1 MAAEHQDRWSFL
13 VNFVKHPLRNASVAP
28 SSRIAARNMLRGID
42 VESLTHVVELG
53 PGTGSFTRELH
64 KRLPE
69 DCKVLV
75 IELDSGY
82 VSRLQEQYGDRFEIV
97 QASAH
102 ELDDLVNERGWPK
115 VDLIVSGLPFTL
127 PPDIRTSLWQ
137 VLQDRTDRGP
147 PTVGSPT
154 CRPS

>member
-42 VESLTHVVELG
+42 VEALTHVVELG

-64 KRLPE
+64 DRLPK

-75 IELDSGY
+75 IELDPGY
-82 VSRLQEQYGDRFEIV
+82 VQRLKEQYGDRFEIV

-102 ELDDLVNERGWPK
+102 ELDDLVHERGWPK

-127 PPDIRTSLWQ
+127 PPEIRKSLWS
-137 VLQDRTDRGP
+137 VL
-147 PTVGSPT
+147 
-154 CRPS
+154 